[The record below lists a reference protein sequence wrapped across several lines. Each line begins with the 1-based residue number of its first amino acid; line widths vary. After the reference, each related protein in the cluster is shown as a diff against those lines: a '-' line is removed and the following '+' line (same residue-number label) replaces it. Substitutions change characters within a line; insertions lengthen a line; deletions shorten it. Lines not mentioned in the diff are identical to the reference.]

1 MTASGVPNREMA
13 NSDLRVLVAL
23 SAIAFSAEPGEDWSW
38 CYLDEVAFAVR
49 PQ

>member
-23 SAIAFSAEPGEDWSW
+23 SAIAFSALRVVSD
-38 CYLDEVAFAVR
+38 V
-49 PQ
+49 